1 MEEKRQ
7 IKQAGID
14 ERQLVMVGKDDD
26 STTESY
32 SARDNLC
39 EHTAQMN
46 YLFVQKLLET
56 TVKIGH
62 NCNSPKWYEKNKQ
75 TTFCCEAKS

>member
-1 MEEKRQ
+1 M
-7 IKQAGID
+7 GID
-14 ERQLVMVGKDDD
+14 ERQLVKVGKDDD

-46 YLFVQKLLET
+46 FLFVRLKK
-56 TVKIGH
+56 V
-62 NCNSPKWYEKNKQ
+62 
-75 TTFCCEAKS
+75 

>member
-7 IKQAGID
+7 IKQMGID
-14 ERQLVMVGKDDD
+14 ERQLVMFGKDDD

-32 SARDNLC
+32 SARDNLW

-46 YLFVQKLLET
+46 LLLIQKLLET
-56 TVKIGH
+56 SVKIGH
-62 NCNSPKWYEKNKQ
+62 NCNSPK
-75 TTFCCEAKS
+75 